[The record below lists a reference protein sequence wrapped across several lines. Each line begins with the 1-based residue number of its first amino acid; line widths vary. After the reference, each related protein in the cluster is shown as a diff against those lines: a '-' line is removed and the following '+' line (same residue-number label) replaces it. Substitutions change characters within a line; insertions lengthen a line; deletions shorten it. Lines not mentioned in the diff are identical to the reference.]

1 MNPATPPPTPTAADD
16 FVLQLALARGL
27 LHPAQVD
34 AAKALIAGRGDAGAA
49 PPRLLETLVQ
59 QGALNSRQVAELLAA
74 EFAMPMAP
82 DLTTLRITGDTLELV
97 PRAVAARHRLL
108 PLGREGHK
116 LRIAIADPL
125 DTDGI
130 DALGYIV
137 KMPLEPMVATAEEI
151 TAAIDRFYGKDG
163 NSIDDLL
170 NDLSDKTAAG
180 EDAAVTTE
188 PGAAAD
194 PTNTE
199 ADAPIVKLVHQII
212 LEAIQRRASDIHI
225 EPLEK
230 RFRVRYR
237 IDGVLIEV
245 ENPPKRLQLSIIS
258 RLKIMANISIAE
270 KRIPQDG
277 RIQIAAGG
285 KQLDLRVSSLPTAHG
300 ESIVMRILDK
310 EGLTLG
316 LPELGFL
323 SDDAATFEKL
333 IQLPDGILLVT
344 GPTGSGKTTTLYGCL
359 HFINKP
365 DRKIITVEDPVEY
378 QLNGIN
384 QVPVRHDVGMTFASA
399 LRAMLR
405 QAPNI
410 VMVGEIR
417 DLESA
422 EIAINASLTGHM
434 VFSTLHT
441 NDAPGA
447 VTRLIDIGVKP
458 FLVSTSLRAIM
469 AQRLVRKICRHCKRA
484 YTPDPKEVRS
494 LNINPA
500 QAAAATF
507 AKGDGCGDCNSTGY
521 RGRMGIFEIFV
532 INEEI
537 QKMIYEGVGTA
548 RLRERA
554 RSLGMRT
561 MREDGA
567 RKVTAG
573 LTTIEE
579 VVSITVGDA
588 I

>member
-1 MNPATPPPTPTAADD
+1 MAAGHSDLGTP
-16 FVLQLALARGL
+16 
-27 LHPAQVD
+27 
-34 AAKALIAGRGDAGAA
+34 
-49 PPRLLETLVQ
+49 PPRLLDLLIQ
-59 QGALNSRQVAELLAA
+59 QGALTSRKVAELLAT
-74 EFAMPMAP
+74 EFGMPMAP
-82 DLTTLRITGDTLELV
+82 DLTNARITGDTLELV
-97 PRAVAARHRLL
+97 PRAVAAKHRLL
-108 PLGREGHK
+108 PLGREGAK
-116 LRIAIADPL
+116 LRVALADPL

-137 KMPLEPMVATAEEI
+137 KMPIEPMVATPEDIE
-151 TAAIDRFYGKDG
+151 AAIDRFYGKDA

-170 NDLSDKTAAG
+170 NDLSVTGDAG
-180 EDAAVTTE
+180 ESAVTTE
-188 PGAAAD
+188 AGTAANAS
-194 PTNTE
+194 NTD
-199 ADAPIVKLVHQII
+199 ADAPIIKLVHGII

-277 RIQIAAGG
+277 RIQIGVGG

-333 IQLPDGILLVT
+333 IALPDGILLVT

-417 DLESA
+417 DLETA

-469 AQRLVRKICRHCKRA
+469 AQRLVRKICKHCKRP
-484 YTPDPKEVRS
+484 YVPDAKEVRS

-500 QAAAATF
+500 QAVHATF
-507 AKGDGCGDCNSTGY
+507 AKGDGCGECNSTGY

-532 INEEI
+532 VNEEI
-537 QKMIYEGVGTA
+537 QKMIYEHAGTA
-548 RLRERA
+548 KLRERA
-554 RSLGMRT
+554 RALGMRT

-567 RKVTAG
+567 RKVTSG
-573 LTTIEE
+573 LTTIDE

-588 I
+588 N